1 MLANKLE
8 RRLGY
13 FLLVIDVKRPQVG
26 MKPKFLIRWLNK
38 LEIGDAALNLINIE
52 RENMS
57 GIKMATKEIVV
68 S

>member
-1 MLANKLE
+1 
-8 RRLGY
+8 
-13 FLLVIDVKRPQVG
+13 

-57 GIKMATKEIVV
+57 GEKMATKEIVV